1 MATKRNIL
9 DRHRRPEVSP
19 EAVRLWRVCVDIK
32 EQNAADRWEDGRR
45 PGRRR
50 EYLSAGK
57 ALCRAVGLDWAMGV
71 WPTDTKSATVP
82 AGLRNRP
89 EVAAAYRQA
98 WAARCALEAAAAE
111 AAAE

>member
-1 MATKRNIL
+1 MATKRQIF
-9 DRHRRPEVSP
+9 DRVRRPEVSP
-19 EAVRLWRVCVDIK
+19 EALRLWRLCCEIESK
-32 EQNAADRWEDGRR
+32 GATKRFEDDRR